1 MNRDDRKRKR
11 DARIT
16 LDTLK
21 QSLAISFTEETAE
34 VAELNLKLAIALEEE
49 EMLKLGAEN
58 CQRKEEEL
66 NSLKSQIEGLA
77 KQYYNQKALRQKSF

>member
-11 DARIT
+11 DARIA
-16 LDTLK
+16 LDTLM
-21 QSLAISFTEETAE
+21 QFHRRNAE

-49 EMLKLGAEN
+49 EMLKVSAEN

-66 NSLKSQIEGLA
+66 NSLKSWIEGLA
-77 KQYYNQKALRQKSF
+77 KQYNQKALQQKSL